1 MPIYRKI
8 EGMSYDS
15 YRTFIK
21 RFIRNNPKII
31 SWGKRDLRTLKTEL
45 EKWHNGGKFT
55 KELTEELERLQPQIK
70 LPKEIVNQEA
80 FGLKLLVSEIEREY
94 RKKPNER
101 LDEIVGRYIEIGD
114 SAFDEFT
121 ISLSEFFDVVNEVE
135 RRAYPILRK
144 RILNANP

>member
-1 MPIYRKI
+1 LPIYRKI

-15 YRTFIK
+15 YRTWIK

-31 SWGKRDLRTLKTEL
+31 SWGKKDLRTLKTEL

-55 KELTEELERLQPQIK
+55 RGLAEELERLRPQIE

-80 FGLKLLVSEIEREY
+80 FGLKLLVAEIEREY

-101 LDEIVGRYIEIGD
+101 LDEIVERYIEIGD
-114 SAFDEFT
+114 NAFDEFE
-121 ISLSEFFDVVNEVE
+121 INLSEFFDVVNEVE
-135 RRAYPILRK
+135 RRAYPKIRQLLLK
-144 RILNANP
+144 EI